1 MDSSKTAHQL
11 SDDFPDLTRFMA
23 PRAMAIVGATEDLSK
38 FGGRCMRQ
46 AIDFGY
52 EGAIYPVNPKR
63 ESIFGLSCYKNIG
76 DLPSVPDHV
85 GLILSAKA
93 VPAALEE
100 CASKGVPFVTIFS
113 SGFGE
118 VGTSEGKELESRI
131 LSIARAANI
140 RLMGP
145 NCNGM
150 VNFVDRFALT
160 STATIQGAHV
170 PSGDI
175 GVVSQSGGAGQVN
188 VMWRA
193 QQAGLGIS
201 YQVSCGNASDLDLV
215 DYAAFMLKSQATR
228 VVLML
233 VESISSGHR
242 LGQLAELSHQ
252 VNKPIV
258 MVKIGRTQA
267 GSRAAASHTGAIT
280 GADDVCDAALRQ
292 MGIIRVDDCNELY
305 ETAMLLRQQKVC
317 TGRRA
322 AATSISGGN
331 LVMVAD
337 LGSLQQIEW
346 PEYSDTT
353 CRQIEELLPGFGN
366 PSNPT
371 DLTAAAIGQAGA
383 YVKAVEIILEDP
395 GIDALIPVLT
405 MAHSSEIMSVAELSA
420 NSPKPVAMLWTGGA
434 TDRPE
439 FKASDLVRMG
449 HAVYTDTHQ
458 CVKALARLMDYGDY
472 RKGLANKVLRPR
484 PPEIEMKKA
493 RELVSEAGHS
503 LTETQAKKL
512 LQFYGIPITR
522 EHLATTAE
530 QAVALAKSIN
540 GAVALKIQSP
550 QILHKTEVGGVR
562 INLATAA
569 EVSEAYAQI
578 LQSVQRHAPNASIDG
593 VLVQEMVTDAVEFFV
608 GVSKDP
614 VFGPVL
620 TIGFGGIYVE
630 ILQDVVFRIP
640 VLDKEA
646 VATALQQLRGYGL
659 LLGARGGAP
668 RDINALIDT
677 IVKIS
682 WLAVDLADL
691 IDEID
696 INPIGVLPDGQ
707 GVRVIDSLIVRPGK

>member
-1 MDSSKTAHQL
+1 MDSPKSVARPG
-11 SDDFPDLTRFMA
+11 DDFPDLTRFMA

-52 EGAIYPVNPKR
+52 QGAIYPINPKR
-63 ESIFGLSCYKNIG
+63 ESIFGLPCYKSIG
-76 DLPSVPDHV
+76 DLPTAPDHV
-85 GLILSAKA
+85 GLILSAKS
-93 VPAALEE
+93 VPATLEE
-100 CASKGVPFVTIFS
+100 CANKGVPFVTIFS

-118 VGTSEGKELESRI
+118 VGTAEGKELESRV

-160 STATIQGAHV
+160 STATIQGTRA

-215 DYAAFMLKSQATR
+215 DYAAFMLKSDATR

-233 VESISSGHR
+233 AERISNGRR
-242 LGQLAELSHQ
+242 LQRLAELSHQ

-305 ETAMLLRQQKVC
+305 ETAMLLRQQKIC
-317 TGRRA
+317 AGRKA

-337 LGSLQQIEW
+337 LGSLQKIEW
-346 PEYSDTT
+346 PEYSETT
-353 CRQIEELLPGFGN
+353 CTQIEDLLPGFGN

-383 YVKAVEIILEDP
+383 YVNAVELILKDP

-405 MAHSSEIMSVAELSA
+405 MAHSSEIMSVAKLSTT
-420 NSPKPVAMLWTGGA
+420 SSKPVAMLWTGGA

-439 FKASDLVRMG
+439 LQASDLVRMG
-449 HAVYTDTHQ
+449 HAVYTDTNQ

-472 RKGLANKVLRPR
+472 RKSFANKVLSPR
-484 PPEIEMKKA
+484 PSEIEVKRA
-493 RELVSEAGHS
+493 RELVLEAGAS

-512 LQFYGIPITR
+512 LQLYGIPITR
-522 EHLATTAE
+522 EHLATTAK
-530 QAVALAKSIN
+530 QAVELVKTIN

-562 INLATAA
+562 VNLTTGAQVA
-569 EVSEAYAQI
+569 EAYDQI
-578 LQSVQRHAPNASIDG
+578 IQSAKHHAPDATIDG

-608 GVSKDP
+608 GVSNDP
-614 VFGPVL
+614 AFGPVL

-630 ILQDVVFRIP
+630 ILKDIVFRIP
-640 VLDKEA
+640 VLDEKE

-668 RDINALIDT
+668 RDIKALIDT

-691 IDEID
+691 IAEID
-696 INPIGVLPDGQ
+696 INPIGVLQEGR
-707 GVRVIDSLIVRPGK
+707 GVRVIDSLIVRAAN